1 MNNKTMS
8 EIDRQKGGKYL
19 GRGTAGCIF
28 KPHLKCTDVNNKK
41 NSVGKVFN
49 DDDDYENELQMAR
62 IMARIDPKSDFS
74 IPIIASCEGIQYYRH
89 NDEVSKCKLIENTT
103 TKPSTDY
110 KQIIYKYGG
119 TSLQDIM
126 TSNKQHGTIPR
137 FIKLFMR
144 LEPILQGLKK
154 FNNRSPNAPNV
165 VHFDIKPH
173 NLMSL
178 RSKLYLIDFGL
189 LSTHE
194 EVYSKYTTHILA
206 SDYPWY
212 PPEFKVYLFPSNM
225 KGSTQQDFNK
235 LFNRV
240 QDNFM
245 KVEPYIAHAI
255 TTVLKMDV
263 KQELQAFF
271 NDKVPKKEY
280 IQSFANK
287 IDIYSLGIV
296 LLQLYLWSGYHKKKY
311 SERSRPSKYSIA
323 RDQIAELIK
332 GMIAFDPRKRLTIDQ
347 VLARHKRIKEHLD
360 Q

>member
-1 MNNKTMS
+1 MSNK
-8 EIDRQKGGKYL
+8 DHKDCQQGGKYL

-28 KPHLKCTDVNNKK
+28 RPHLKCTDVSNKK

-62 IMARIDPKSDFS
+62 IMARIDPKGDFS
-74 IPIIASCEGIQYYRH
+74 IPIIANCEGIHYYRH
-89 NDEVSKCKLIENTT
+89 NDEVSKCKLINNT
-103 TKPSTDY
+103 KQSADY

-126 TSNKQHGTIPR
+126 TKQPGTIPR

-144 LEPILQGLKK
+144 LEPILEGLKK
-154 FNNRSPNAPNV
+154 FNSRSPNAPNV

-173 NLMSL
+173 NLLSL

-212 PPEFKVYLFPSNM
+212 PPEFKVYLFPSSSSH
-225 KGSTQQDFNK
+225 KDFDK

-255 TTVLKMDV
+255 TTVLKMNV
-263 KQELQAFF
+263 KQELQAFY

-287 IDIYSLGIV
+287 VDIYSLGIV
-296 LLQLYLWSGYHKKKY
+296 LLQLYVWSGYHKKKY

-323 RDQIAELIK
+323 RDQITELIK

-347 VLARHKRIKEHLD
+347 VLAQHKRIKEHLD
-360 Q
+360 K

>member
-1 MNNKTMS
+1 MPRK
-8 EIDRQKGGKYL
+8 EHKGGKYL

-28 KPHLKCTDVNNKK
+28 KPHLKCTNVSNKK

-49 DDDDYENELQMAR
+49 DGDDYENELQMAR
-62 IMARIDPKSDFS
+62 IMERIDPKGEFS
-74 IPIIASCEGIQYYRH
+74 IPIIANCEGIHYYRH
-89 NDEVSKCKLIENTT
+89 NDEVSRCKLISPS
-103 TKPSTDY
+103 KPPTDY

-119 TSLQDIM
+119 TSLHDIM
-126 TSNKQHGTIPR
+126 TKQQGTIQR
-137 FIKLFMR
+137 FIKLFIRM
-144 LEPILQGLKK
+144 EPILEGLKK
-154 FNNRSPNAPNV
+154 FNGRSPNAPNV

-173 NLMSL
+173 NILSL
-178 RSKLYLIDFGL
+178 RSKVYLIDFGL

-212 PPEFKVYLFPSNM
+212 PPEFKVYLFSSSSSKTN
-225 KGSTQQDFNK
+225 QDFNK

-245 KVEPYIAHAI
+245 KVEPYIANAI
-255 TTVLKMDV
+255 TTVLRTDV
-263 KQELQAFF
+263 KQELQAFY
-271 NDKVPKKEY
+271 NDRVPKKEY
-280 IQSFANK
+280 TQSFANK
-287 IDIYSLGIV
+287 VDIYSLGIV

-311 SERSRPSKYSIA
+311 SERSRPSKYSVA
-323 RDQIAELIK
+323 RDQITELIK

-347 VLARHKRIKEHLD
+347 VLARHKSIKEHLD